1 MRERLVIRLQK
12 GHSRNVS
19 WVPLDENGKATA
31 AEEFGSLSDVTAIS
45 AGRHITLLAP
55 GSVASLTKA
64 KMPDVKKNRMAQMI
78 PFTIEDCVVDDIDDL
93 HFGAGDRG
101 SNGEVPV
108 AVVCRDMMDFWHDT
122 IIDSGIRPHE
132 IFPEQL
138 CLPLKEAE
146 WSVLIDVDDVLV
158 RTSADYGFAID
169 RQNFAELLSHA
180 INSAGEKA
188 PQMLRVFDFS
198 GGSLALEEM
207 EQLPDIEVELV
218 EIDEDETPLSLM
230 AEESHNTPAVS
241 LLTGQYSLQQELS
254 KVWAPWKPTAILVAL
269 LLVALTITSYLNLQ
283 SLEQQS
289 LTISK
294 NIQKAYKE
302 VATSSKKKPPS
313 PGKIKRL
320 MVKKLKALESGA
332 GGNKDFIDILAAVS
346 PALKRQRAGIESLN
360 YRKGTLNITAT
371 VANTSKSD
379 ALENALAII
388 PGYKTE
394 ITSLTPEKNSI
405 KVNMRIGRVE

>member
-31 AEEFGSLSDVTAIS
+31 TEEFGSLSEVTAIS

-64 KMPDVKKNRMAQMI
+64 KVPAVKKNRMAQMI
-78 PFTIEDCVVDDIDDL
+78 PFTVEDSVADDIDDL
-93 HFGAGDRG
+93 HYGVGDRD

-108 AVVCRDMMDFWHDT
+108 AVVCRDMMDFWHDM
-122 IIDSGIRPHE
+122 ILDSGIRPHE

-146 WSVLIDVDDVLV
+146 WSILIDADDVLV
-158 RTSADYGFAID
+158 RTSVDYGFAID
-169 RQNFAELLSHA
+169 RQNFVELLSHA
-180 INSAGEKA
+180 INTAGEKA
-188 PQMLRVFDFS
+188 PLMLRVYDFS
-198 GGSLALEEM
+198 GGTLSLEEM
-207 EQLPDIEVELV
+207 ELLPDIEVELV
-218 EIDEDETPLSLM
+218 EINEDETPLSVM
-230 AEESHNTPAVS
+230 AEESHNTPAISV
-241 LLTGQYSLQQELS
+241 LTGQYSLQQELS
-254 KVWAPWKPTAILVAL
+254 KVWAPWKPTAILFSL
-269 LLVALTITSYLNLQ
+269 LLVAITITSYLNLQ

-289 LTISK
+289 LAIKS
-294 NIQKAYKE
+294 NIQKTYKE
-302 VATSSKKKPPS
+302 VASSSKKPS

-320 MVKKLKALESGA
+320 MSKKLKALESGA
-332 GGNKDFIDILAAVS
+332 GGNKDFIDVLAAVS
-346 PALKRQRAGIESLN
+346 PALKKQRAGIESLN

-379 ALENALAII
+379 ALENALSII
-388 PGYKTE
+388 PGYKSE

-405 KVNMRIGRVE
+405 KVNVRIGRVE

>member
-31 AEEFGSLSDVTAIS
+31 TEEFGSLSEVTAIS

-64 KMPDVKKNRMAQMI
+64 KVPAVKKNRMAQMI
-78 PFTIEDCVVDDIDDL
+78 PFTVEDSVADDIDDL
-93 HFGAGDRG
+93 HYGVGDRD

-108 AVVCRDMMDFWHDT
+108 AVVCRDMMDFWHDM
-122 IIDSGIRPHE
+122 ILDSGIRPHE

-146 WSVLIDVDDVLV
+146 WSILIDADDVLV
-158 RTSADYGFAID
+158 RTSVDYGFAID
-169 RQNFAELLSHA
+169 RQNFVELLSHA
-180 INSAGEKA
+180 INTAGEKA
-188 PQMLRVFDFS
+188 PQMLRVYDFS
-198 GGSLALEEM
+198 GGSLSLEEM
-207 EQLPDIEVELV
+207 ELLPDIEVELV
-218 EIDEDETPLSLM
+218 EIDEDDTPLSVM
-230 AEESHNTPAVS
+230 AEESHNTPAISV
-241 LLTGQYSLQQELS
+241 LTGQYSLQQELS
-254 KVWAPWKPTAILVAL
+254 KVWAPWKPTAILFSL
-269 LLVALTITSYLNLQ
+269 LLVAITITSYLNLQ

-289 LTISK
+289 LAIKS
-294 NIQKAYKE
+294 NIQKVYKE
-302 VATSSKKKPPS
+302 IAGPSKRKIKPGLIKKKL
-313 PGKIKRL
+313 KD
-320 MVKKLKALESGA
+320 KLKALESGA
-332 GGNKDFIDILAAVS
+332 GGNKDFIDVLAAVS

-379 ALENALAII
+379 ALENALSII
-388 PGYKTE
+388 PGYKSE

-405 KVNMRIGRVE
+405 KVNVRIGRVE

>member
-31 AEEFGSLSDVTAIS
+31 TEEFGSLSEVTAIS

-64 KMPDVKKNRMAQMI
+64 KVPAVKKNRMAQMI
-78 PFTIEDCVVDDIDDL
+78 PFTVEDSVADDIDDL
-93 HFGAGDRG
+93 HYGVGDRD

-108 AVVCRDMMDFWHDT
+108 AVVCRDMMDFWHDM
-122 IIDSGIRPHE
+122 ILDSGIRPHE

-146 WSVLIDVDDVLV
+146 WSILIDADDVLV
-158 RTSADYGFAID
+158 RTSVDYGFAID
-169 RQNFAELLSHA
+169 RQNFVELLSHT
-180 INSAGEKA
+180 INTAGEKA
-188 PQMLRVFDFS
+188 PQMLRVYDFS
-198 GGSLALEEM
+198 GGTLSLEEM
-207 EQLPDIEVELV
+207 ELLPDIEVELV
-218 EIDEDETPLSLM
+218 EINEDETPLSVM
-230 AEESHNTPAVS
+230 AEESHNTPAISV
-241 LLTGQYSLQQELS
+241 LTGQYSLQQELS
-254 KVWAPWKPTAILVAL
+254 KVWAPWKPTAILFSL
-269 LLVALTITSYLNLQ
+269 LLVAITITSYLNLQ

-289 LTISK
+289 LAIKS
-294 NIQKAYKE
+294 NIQKTYKE
-302 VATSSKKKPPS
+302 VASSSKKPS

-320 MVKKLKALESGA
+320 MSKKLKALESGA
-332 GGNKDFIDILAAVS
+332 GGNKDFIDVLAAVS
-346 PALKRQRAGIESLN
+346 PALKKQRAGIESLN

-379 ALENALAII
+379 ALENALSII
-388 PGYKTE
+388 PGYKSE

-405 KVNMRIGRVE
+405 KVNVRIGRVE

>member
-31 AEEFGSLSDVTAIS
+31 TEEFGSLSEVTAIS

-64 KMPDVKKNRMAQMI
+64 KVPAVKKNRMAQMI
-78 PFTIEDCVVDDIDDL
+78 PFTVEDSVADDIDDL
-93 HFGAGDRG
+93 HYGVGDRD

-108 AVVCRDMMDFWHDT
+108 AVVCRDMMDFWHDM
-122 IIDSGIRPHE
+122 ILDSGIRPHE

-146 WSVLIDVDDVLV
+146 WSILIDADDVLV
-158 RTSADYGFAID
+158 RTSVDYGFAID
-169 RQNFAELLSHA
+169 RQNFVELLSHA
-180 INSAGEKA
+180 INTAGEKA
-188 PQMLRVFDFS
+188 PLMLRVYDFS
-198 GGSLALEEM
+198 GGTLSLEEM
-207 EQLPDIEVELV
+207 ELLPDIEVELV
-218 EIDEDETPLSLM
+218 EINEDETPLSVM
-230 AEESHNTPAVS
+230 AEESHNTPAISV
-241 LLTGQYSLQQELS
+241 LTGQYSLQQELS
-254 KVWAPWKPTAILVAL
+254 KVWAPWKPTAILFSL
-269 LLVALTITSYLNLQ
+269 LLVAITITSYLNLQ

-289 LTISK
+289 LAIKS
-294 NIQKAYKE
+294 NIQKTYKE
-302 VATSSKKKPPS
+302 VASSSKKPS

-320 MVKKLKALESGA
+320 MSKKLKALESGA
-332 GGNKDFIDILAAVS
+332 GGNKDFIDVLAAVS
-346 PALKRQRAGIESLN
+346 PSLKKQRAGIESLN

-379 ALENALAII
+379 ALENALSII
-388 PGYKTE
+388 PGYKSE

-405 KVNMRIGRVE
+405 KVNVRIGRVE